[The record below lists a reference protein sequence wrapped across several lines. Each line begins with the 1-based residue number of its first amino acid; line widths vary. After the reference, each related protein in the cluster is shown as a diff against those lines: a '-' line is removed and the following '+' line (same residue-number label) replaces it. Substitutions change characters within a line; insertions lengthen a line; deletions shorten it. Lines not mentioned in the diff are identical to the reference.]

1 MSKTLLSVSVLV
13 TGSLAQ
19 RSSDPSLYVAIVF
32 PILFGIGIP
41 LLCCLVA
48 VCFAIKKKAENDRVR
63 AEIAQIGF
71 NFQQQHPTLS
81 HPIIPPQ
88 NYYNYSQ
95 NGQSYYPQPYG
106 PPAYATHPSNTR
118 SPPRQVQETYIVK
131 PE

>member
-1 MSKTLLSVSVLV
+1 MSKTLLSVSILV
-13 TGSLAQ
+13 TCSLAQ
-19 RSSDPSLYVAIVF
+19 RSPDTSLYFAIIF
-32 PILFGIGIP
+32 PLVFGIGIP

-63 AEIAQIGF
+63 AEIAQVGF
-71 NFQQQHPTLS
+71 NFQQQHPSLS

-95 NGQSYYPQPYG
+95 NGQNYYAQTYG
-106 PPAYATHPSNTR
+106 PPDYATHPSNNG
-118 SPPRQVQETYIVK
+118 SPPRQLQETYIVK